1 MGRVKLLH
9 FTILSGKEQGPKLKA
24 LVYEFESA
32 LPSKNI
38 ANGNQVKS
46 YRIYF
51 FIYFLEIASSKL
63 VLIIHTQLGVPPFFK
78 VPTPL
83 PNMVPF
89 LESLFPYPIFHSTS
103 S

>member
-1 MGRVKLLH
+1 MREEIYRVGTFRSPVIVHVLDIISLQMGRVKLLQ

-51 FIYFLEIASSKL
+51 FIYLFIYLFLRNS
-63 VLIIHTQLGVPPFFK
+63 QF
-78 VPTPL
+78 
-83 PNMVPF
+83 
-89 LESLFPYPIFHSTS
+89 
-103 S
+103 

>member
-1 MGRVKLLH
+1 MGRVKLLQ

-51 FIYFLEIASSKL
+51 FIYLFIYFLEIASSKL
-63 VLIIHTQLGVPPFFK
+63 VLIIHTELGVPPFLRHPPHY
-78 VPTPL
+78 PTWS
-83 PNMVPF
+83 PF
-89 LESLFPYPIFHSTS
+89 
-103 S
+103 